1 MSVEPL
7 FDFQCDVLEPSHE
20 FPVLVDFWAEW
31 CAPCRMLTPLLEKLA
46 EKAGDR
52 WKLVKINTEEHPEL
66 AARYKVKSIPNVKLF
81 VKGHVLHEFSGAL
94 PEHQLAEWLKKHI
107 PSPYEKEITLASECM
122 SEGNPVMAT
131 SLLEGVLHNEP
142 DNLKALALLVRMRL
156 FTHPED
162 AIRLSQQFE
171 IEPEYAQF
179 SETVRSLGRLLAL
192 DPERLSLG
200 EVRTDYAAAIRLLRE
215 EHFDGALEGFIGVL
229 RRNRDYDDDGSRKAC
244 ISIFR
249 FLGEEHEITL
259 KHRRA
264 FDRAF

>member
-1 MSVEPL
+1 MSSQTL
-7 FDFQCDVLEPSHE
+7 FDFQCDVLELSHD

-31 CAPCRMLTPLLEKLA
+31 CAPCRMLTPLLEKMA
-46 EKAGDR
+46 EKGGCR
-52 WKLVKINTEEHPEL
+52 WKLVKINTEEHPDL
-66 AARYKVKSIPNVKLF
+66 ASHYKVKSIPNVKLF
-81 VKGHVLHEFSGAL
+81 VKGQVQNEFSGAM
-94 PEHQLAEWLKKHI
+94 PESELALWLKKNI
-107 PSPYEKEITLASECM
+107 PSPYEKEIALASECM

-142 DNLKALALLVRMRL
+142 DNLPAAALLVRLRL
-156 FTHPED
+156 FLHPLD
-162 AIRLSQQFE
+162 AIRLSEQLE

-179 SETVRSLGRLLAL
+179 AETVRSLGRLLSL
-192 DPERLSLG
+192 EHDRLPPD
-200 EVRTDYAAAIRLLRE
+200 EVRADYLAAIAQLKE

-229 RRNRDYDDDGSRKAC
+229 KRNRAYDDDGSRKAC
-244 ISIFR
+244 IAIFR